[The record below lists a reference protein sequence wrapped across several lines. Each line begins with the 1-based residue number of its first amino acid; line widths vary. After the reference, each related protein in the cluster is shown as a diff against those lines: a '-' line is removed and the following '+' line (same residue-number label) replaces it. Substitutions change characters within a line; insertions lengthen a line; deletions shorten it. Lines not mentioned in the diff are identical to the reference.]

1 VETAWAVDIDGH
13 PRTVPVATS
22 WDLYAYADRT
32 RPASGGIDGF
42 LGCELLVR
50 ERAAVDFGRGE
61 IALPP
66 PDRAS

>member
-1 VETAWAVDIDGH
+1 VDLDGH
-13 PRTVPVATS
+13 TRAVPDALS
-22 WDLYAYADRT
+22 WDLYAYADRR

-50 ERAAVDFGRGE
+50 ERAVVDFGRGV

-66 PDRAS
+66 PARPS